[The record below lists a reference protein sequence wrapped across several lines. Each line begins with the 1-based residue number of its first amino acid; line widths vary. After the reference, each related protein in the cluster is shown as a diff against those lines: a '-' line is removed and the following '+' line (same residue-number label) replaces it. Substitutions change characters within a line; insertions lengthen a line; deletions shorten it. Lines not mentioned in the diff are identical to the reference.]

1 MKNRVVRGSRK
12 PIFRWAGS
20 KRKLL
25 PTLRQYIPSFVR
37 YVEPF
42 AGSACLFFDLLP
54 PRALLGDVNHELIE
68 TYTAVRSAPL
78 RVGELVAAMP
88 VSKVFYYELRGKD
101 PEAMSVVE
109 RAARFVYL
117 NRFCFNGVYRT
128 NRSGKFNVP
137 RGVRTGSLPT
147 IADLDAWSRILN
159 CATLVQ
165 GDFEKCLSKV
175 RSGDFVY
182 LDPPYAEEGSRDRGE
197 YGYPR
202 FLESDFER
210 VLECLKRIDKIGA
223 KFLLSYRYSKE
234 IRDALSAWN
243 VRTVLVKRH
252 VAGFIAHRSL
262 VREIL
267 ASNVPFEK
275 RFCR

>member
-1 MKNRVVRGSRK
+1 MKSRVVAGSHK

-25 PTLRQYIPSFVR
+25 PTLRQYTPPFVR

-42 AGSACLFFDLLP
+42 TGSACLFFDLLP
-54 PRALLGDVNHELIE
+54 RRALLGDVNRELVE
-68 TYTAVRSAPL
+68 TYTAVRSSPL
-78 RVGELVAAMP
+78 RVGQLVAAMP
-88 VSKVFYYELRGKD
+88 VSKAFYCELRAKD
-101 PEAMSVVE
+101 PDAMSVVE

-147 IADLDAWSRILN
+147 IADFDAWSRILN
-159 CATLVQ
+159 RATLVR

-182 LDPPYAEEGSRDRGE
+182 LDPPYAEEGSRVSE
-197 YGYPR
+197 
-202 FLESDFER
+202 
-210 VLECLKRIDKIGA
+210 
-223 KFLLSYRYSKE
+223 
-234 IRDALSAWN
+234 
-243 VRTVLVKRH
+243 VRR
-252 VAGFIAHRSL
+252 
-262 VREIL
+262 
-267 ASNVPFEK
+267 
-275 RFCR
+275 